1 MIRINCS
8 GCSLLC
14 DDILV
19 NTNGSIIDQVI
30 GACKKGK
37 QRLDQLNAKNRI
49 TSPMIR
55 KNKELKKVSWEEA
68 LNKVKE
74 IIKNSSKPIL
84 YGFSTSSCEAQL
96 KGIELA
102 KKINGFIDSNSIIC
116 QGKVLNVAKDSGITL
131 TTLAEIINKA
141 DLLILWGANI
151 ADSIPRLLNKA
162 LFSRGKFRL
171 TGREIKTI
179 IMIDPIKTASFEV
192 MQMRDTAL
200 YIQLGKDIDLIRFLK
215 ENISNV
221 REIIENKIAGLDKE
235 DIKRLIINLMN
246 AEYGVIFVGQG
257 LLKSNPEYNILKEL
271 IELVRAINSKN
282 EKGRLSLVFLGGHY
296 NMVGFEH
303 VALSFYG
310 KNHSLQFSDNLL
322 VNTNDTIVNKVAND
336 DFDCSVIVGTDPI
349 SNFPSFLSSKLAS
362 KPLILIDNK
371 KSATMEVAD
380 VFLPSSLTGL
390 ECEGLAYRFDHVPIQ
405 LKKIL
410 NPPSDVLSDEEILN
424 NIIKEINKK

>member
-1 MIRINCS
+1 MRINCS

-19 NTNGSIIDQVI
+19 NTNGTIIEQVI

-37 QRLDQLNAKNRI
+37 QRMDQLNAKNRI
-49 TSPMIR
+49 ISPMIR
-55 KNKELKKVSWEEA
+55 KNKELQKVSWEEA

-74 IIKNSSKPIL
+74 IVKNSSKPLL
-84 YGFSTSSCEAQL
+84 YGFSTTSCEAQL
-96 KGIELA
+96 KGLQLA
-102 KKINGFIDSNSIIC
+102 KRINGFIDSNSIIC
-116 QGKVLNVAKDSGITL
+116 QGKVLNAAKDSGITL

-179 IMIDPIKTASFEV
+179 IIIDPIKTASFEV

-200 YIQLGKDIDLIRFLK
+200 YIQISKDIDLIRFLK
-215 ENISNV
+215 EKISTSK
-221 REIIENKIAGLDKE
+221 EISENKIAGLDKE
-235 DIKRLIINLMN
+235 DLKRLIINLTN

-257 LLKSNPEYNILKEL
+257 LLRPNPEYNVLKEL
-271 IELVRAINSKN
+271 IELVRVINSKN
-282 EKGRLSLVFLGGHY
+282 EKGRISLTLLGGHY
-296 NMVGFEH
+296 NMIGFEH
-303 VALSFYG
+303 VSLSFYG
-310 KNHSLQFSDNLL
+310 KNHSLQFSDNILIK
-322 VNTNDTIVNKVAND
+322 TSDTIVSKVAND
-336 DFDCSVIVGTDPI
+336 DFDCSIIVGTDPI
-349 SNFPSFLSSKLAS
+349 SNFPYFLSNKLAS

-380 VFLPSSLTGL
+380 VFLPSSLTGI
-390 ECEGLAYRFDHVPIQ
+390 ECDGLAYRFDHVPIQ

-410 NPPSDVLSDEEILN
+410 NPPNGVLSDEEILN
-424 NIIKEINKK
+424 NIIKKINNK

>member
-1 MIRINCS
+1 MRINCS

-19 NTNGSIIDQVI
+19 NTNGTIIEQVI

-37 QRLDQLNAKNRI
+37 QRMDQLNAKNRI
-49 TSPMIR
+49 ISPMIR
-55 KNKELKKVSWEEA
+55 KNKELQKVSWEEA

-74 IIKNSSKPIL
+74 IVKNSSKPLL
-84 YGFSTSSCEAQL
+84 YGFSTTSCEAQL
-96 KGIELA
+96 KGLELA
-102 KKINGFIDSNSIIC
+102 KRINGFIDSNSIIC
-116 QGKVLNVAKDSGITL
+116 QGKVLNAAKDSGITL

-179 IMIDPIKTASFEV
+179 IIIDPIKTASFEV

-200 YIQLGKDIDLIRFLK
+200 YIQSDKDIDLIRFLK
-215 ENISNV
+215 EKISTSK
-221 REIIENKIAGLDKE
+221 EISENKIAGLDKE
-235 DIKRLIINLMN
+235 DLKRLIINLTN

-257 LLKSNPEYNILKEL
+257 LLRPNPEYNVLKEL
-271 IELVRAINSKN
+271 IELVHVINSKN
-282 EKGRLSLVFLGGHY
+282 EKGRISLTLLGGHY
-296 NMVGFEH
+296 NMIGFEH
-303 VALSFYG
+303 VSLSFYG
-310 KNHSLQFSDNLL
+310 KNHSLQFSDNILIK
-322 VNTNDTIVNKVAND
+322 TSDTIVSKVAND
-336 DFDCSVIVGTDPI
+336 DFDCSIIVGTDPI
-349 SNFPSFLSSKLAS
+349 SNFPYFLSNKLAS

-380 VFLPSSLTGL
+380 VFLPSSLTGI
-390 ECEGLAYRFDHVPIQ
+390 ECDGLAYRFDHVPIQ

-410 NPPSDVLSDEEILN
+410 NPPNGVLSDEEILN
-424 NIIKEINKK
+424 NIIKKINNK

>member
-1 MIRINCS
+1 MRINCS

-19 NTNGSIIDQVI
+19 NTNGTIIEQVI

-37 QRLDQLNAKNRI
+37 QRMDQLNAKNRI
-49 TSPMIR
+49 ISPMIR
-55 KNKELKKVSWEEA
+55 KNKELQKVSWEEA

-74 IIKNSSKPIL
+74 IVKNSSKPLL
-84 YGFSTSSCEAQL
+84 YGFSTTSCEAQL
-96 KGIELA
+96 KGLELA
-102 KKINGFIDSNSIIC
+102 KRINGFIDSNSIIC
-116 QGKVLNVAKDSGITL
+116 QGKVLNAAKDSGITL

-179 IMIDPIKTASFEV
+179 IIIDPIKTASFEV

-200 YIQLGKDIDLIRFLK
+200 YIQSDKDIDLIRFLK
-215 ENISNV
+215 EKISTSK
-221 REIIENKIAGLDKE
+221 EISENKIAGLDKE
-235 DIKRLIINLMN
+235 DLKRLIINLTN

-257 LLKSNPEYNILKEL
+257 LLRPNPEYNVLKEL
-271 IELVRAINSKN
+271 IELVHVINSKN
-282 EKGRLSLVFLGGHY
+282 EKGRISLTLLGGHY
-296 NMVGFEH
+296 NMIGFEH
-303 VALSFYG
+303 VSLSFYG
-310 KNHSLQFSDNLL
+310 KNHSLQFSDNILIK
-322 VNTNDTIVNKVAND
+322 TSDTIVSKVAND
-336 DFDCSVIVGTDPI
+336 DFDCSIIVGTDPI
-349 SNFPSFLSSKLAS
+349 SNFPYFLSNKLAS

-371 KSATMEVAD
+371 KNATMEVAD
-380 VFLPSSLTGL
+380 VFLPSSLTGI
-390 ECEGLAYRFDHVPIQ
+390 ECDGLAYRFDHVPIQ

-410 NPPSDVLSDEEILN
+410 NPPNGVLSDEEILN
-424 NIIKEINKK
+424 NIIKKINNK